1 MDRLSPEEIMRLL
14 LALAALLAAARLFG
28 EAMKRLNQ
36 PAVLGEILAGVVL
49 GPTVLGAVLP
59 GLQTALF
66 PMQGN
71 IAIALDGLTT
81 LAIVL
86 FLLVAGMEVDLS
98 TVWRQGKLALLVS
111 TCGLLVPFSLGFG
124 MTSTFPEMMGREAGT
139 DVTIFGLFFATALS
153 ISALPVIAKTLMDLN
168 LYRSDLGM
176 LIIASA
182 IFNDLIGWIIFA
194 VILGM
199 IGAVSHGPALGNS
212 ILMTLGFTVTVLTVG
227 RWLIH
232 RILPWLQAHTSWPGG
247 VLAFALSLTF
257 AGAAFTEWVGIHAIF
272 GSFLVG
278 VALGDSSHLR
288 EHTRA
293 IIDRFVSFI
302 FAPLFFASIGMKVN
316 FIANFDPVIS
326 FIVLAIAVAGKIG
339 GSAFG
344 ARVGGMRWKESL
356 AVGAGMMSV
365 GTMGI
370 IIGLLALQYGII
382 SERVFVGLV
391 FMAIVTS
398 MISGPFMERVL
409 KRRKPKRFTDFLSSR
424 SFLPALKAE
433 SREESIVELSNALA
447 LPAGFEA
454 ASLAEA
460 VWEREQL
467 LATGLGNG
475 IAVPHARVD
484 GLQAPLIAIGL
495 SKQGIDFDAPDGEPA
510 HMVFLLLTPIDD
522 DVAQLEILADIART
536 FREEELREKARE
548 VVSYVEF
555 LALMR
560 SERRD

>member
-199 IGAVSHGPALGNS
+199 IGAVRHGPALGNS

>member
-199 IGAVSHGPALGNS
+199 IGAVRHGPALGNS

-326 FIVLAIAVAGKIG
+326 FIVLAIAVAG
-339 GSAFG
+339 
-344 ARVGGMRWKESL
+344 
-356 AVGAGMMSV
+356 
-365 GTMGI
+365 
-370 IIGLLALQYGII
+370 
-382 SERVFVGLV
+382 
-391 FMAIVTS
+391 
-398 MISGPFMERVL
+398 
-409 KRRKPKRFTDFLSSR
+409 
-424 SFLPALKAE
+424 
-433 SREESIVELSNALA
+433 
-447 LPAGFEA
+447 
-454 ASLAEA
+454 
-460 VWEREQL
+460 
-467 LATGLGNG
+467 
-475 IAVPHARVD
+475 
-484 GLQAPLIAIGL
+484 
-495 SKQGIDFDAPDGEPA
+495 
-510 HMVFLLLTPIDD
+510 
-522 DVAQLEILADIART
+522 
-536 FREEELREKARE
+536 
-548 VVSYVEF
+548 
-555 LALMR
+555 
-560 SERRD
+560 

>member
-1 MDRLSPEEIMRLL
+1 
-14 LALAALLAAARLFG
+14 
-28 EAMKRLNQ
+28 
-36 PAVLGEILAGVVL
+36 
-49 GPTVLGAVLP
+49 
-59 GLQTALF
+59 
-66 PMQGN
+66 
-71 IAIALDGLTT
+71 
-81 LAIVL
+81 
-86 FLLVAGMEVDLS
+86 
-98 TVWRQGKLALLVS
+98 
-111 TCGLLVPFSLGFG
+111 
-124 MTSTFPEMMGREAGT
+124 
-139 DVTIFGLFFATALS
+139 
-153 ISALPVIAKTLMDLN
+153 
-168 LYRSDLGM
+168 
-176 LIIASA
+176 
-182 IFNDLIGWIIFA
+182 
-194 VILGM
+194 
-199 IGAVSHGPALGNS
+199 
-212 ILMTLGFTVTVLTVG
+212 
-227 RWLIH
+227 
-232 RILPWLQAHTSWPGG
+232 
-247 VLAFALSLTF
+247 
-257 AGAAFTEWVGIHAIF
+257 
-272 GSFLVG
+272 
-278 VALGDSSHLR
+278 
-288 EHTRA
+288 
-293 IIDRFVSFI
+293 
-302 FAPLFFASIGMKVN
+302 
-316 FIANFDPVIS
+316 
-326 FIVLAIAVAGKIG
+326 
-339 GSAFG
+339 
-344 ARVGGMRWKESL
+344 MRWKESL

>member
-1 MDRLSPEEIMRLL
+1 
-14 LALAALLAAARLFG
+14 
-28 EAMKRLNQ
+28 
-36 PAVLGEILAGVVL
+36 
-49 GPTVLGAVLP
+49 
-59 GLQTALF
+59 
-66 PMQGN
+66 
-71 IAIALDGLTT
+71 
-81 LAIVL
+81 
-86 FLLVAGMEVDLS
+86 
-98 TVWRQGKLALLVS
+98 
-111 TCGLLVPFSLGFG
+111 
-124 MTSTFPEMMGREAGT
+124 
-139 DVTIFGLFFATALS
+139 
-153 ISALPVIAKTLMDLN
+153 
-168 LYRSDLGM
+168 
-176 LIIASA
+176 
-182 IFNDLIGWIIFA
+182 
-194 VILGM
+194 
-199 IGAVSHGPALGNS
+199 
-212 ILMTLGFTVTVLTVG
+212 
-227 RWLIH
+227 
-232 RILPWLQAHTSWPGG
+232 

-326 FIVLAIAVAGKIG
+326 IVVLAIAAAGKIG
-339 GSAFG
+339 GSAIG

-382 SERVFVGLV
+382 SERVFVALV

-398 MISGPFMERVL
+398 MISGPLMERVL

-433 SREESIVELSNALA
+433 SRERSIVELSNSLA

-475 IAVPHARVD
+475 IAVPHARVV
-484 GLQAPLIAIGL
+484 GLQAPLIALGL
-495 SKQGIDFDAPDGEPA
+495 SRQGIDFDAPDGEPA
-510 HMVFLLLTPIDD
+510 HIVFLLLTPGDD
-522 DVAQLEILADIART
+522 DAAQLEILADIART
-536 FREEELREKARE
+536 FREEELRDRVRE
-548 VVSYVEF
+548 VGSYVEF

-560 SERRD
+560 SERKE